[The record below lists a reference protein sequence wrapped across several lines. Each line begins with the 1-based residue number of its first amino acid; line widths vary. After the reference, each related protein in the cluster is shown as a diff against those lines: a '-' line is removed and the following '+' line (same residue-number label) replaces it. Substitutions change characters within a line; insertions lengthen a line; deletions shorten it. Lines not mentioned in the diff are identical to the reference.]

1 MKEYLGER
9 NNLKANLTAE
19 GMDAIDPNETPI
31 RVNGKQQI
39 IDMLRYAD
47 AGFRETILRG
57 LEKRDPRLARE
68 LRAAL

>member
-1 MKEYLGER
+1 MKEYQSER
-9 NNLKANLTAE
+9 NNLKANLNAE
-19 GMDAIDPNETPI
+19 NMDSLDPNETPI

-47 AGFRETILRG
+47 PQFRETILRV

>member
-1 MKEYLGER
+1 MKEFQGER
-9 NNLKANLTAE
+9 NNLKANMSAD
-19 GMDAIDPNETPI
+19 GMESLDPNETPI